1 MTRKILT
8 FILTCMLVTMPVQA
22 EVYYEEVDISSMNV
36 DQLITLRDR
45 INIEIAEQGGDNVIG
60 KGTYEVGVDIKTGY
74 YEIICSKGA
83 QYGFINVELYQTRD
97 DYNSKNN
104 REVSQIYYNKENP
117 EDSEKATVNLKEGN
131 ILILSGEGIVQ
142 IIDPSWKP

>member
-1 MTRKILT
+1 M
-8 FILTCMLVTMPVQA
+8 
-22 EVYYEEVDISSMNV
+22 
-36 DQLITLRDR
+36 DQLIALRDR

>member
-1 MTRKILT
+1 MT
-8 FILTCMLVTMPVQA
+8 
-22 EVYYEEVDISSMNV
+22 
-36 DQLITLRDR
+36 
-45 INIEIAEQGGDNVIG
+45 
-60 KGTYEVGVDIKTGY
+60 
-74 YEIICSKGA
+74 
-83 QYGFINVELYQTRD
+83 
-97 DYNSKNN
+97 